1 MRLSAFR
8 TRGRIGAVALI
19 ILLSACQTQVSQF
32 PPGLQTPN
40 RVPPPQTQ
48 APQRPCCDC
57 NADAAD
63 DWQCCMTS
71 TGQWCCPITSDAAV
85 VADDKETAIDL
96 RHAFLEMLTAT
107 DPAR

>member
-1 MRLSAFR
+1 
-8 TRGRIGAVALI
+8 
-19 ILLSACQTQVSQF
+19 
-32 PPGLQTPN
+32 
-40 RVPPPQTQ
+40 
-48 APQRPCCDC
+48 
-57 NADAAD
+57 
-63 DWQCCMTS
+63 MTS